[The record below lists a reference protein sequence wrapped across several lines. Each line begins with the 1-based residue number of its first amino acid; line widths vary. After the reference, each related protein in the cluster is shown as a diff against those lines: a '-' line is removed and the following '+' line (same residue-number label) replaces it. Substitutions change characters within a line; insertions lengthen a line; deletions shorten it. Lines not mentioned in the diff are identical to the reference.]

1 MPLKVVYFRS
11 STLVYFYIS
20 IDNYSDFAHFNL
32 RFIEVLL
39 AHLKNFNDIKSFYYI
54 N

>member
-11 STLVYFYIS
+11 STLVYFYIN

-32 RFIEVLL
+32 RFILNRTCIY
-39 AHLKNFNDIKSFYYI
+39 AQAG
-54 N
+54 